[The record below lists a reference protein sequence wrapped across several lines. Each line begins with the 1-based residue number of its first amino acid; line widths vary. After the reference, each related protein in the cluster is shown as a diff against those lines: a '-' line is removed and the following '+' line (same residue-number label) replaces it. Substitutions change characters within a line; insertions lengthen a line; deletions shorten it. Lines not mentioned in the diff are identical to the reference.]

1 MDIVK
6 LSPATKDYIWGGTK
20 LKEWGKKAASEII
33 AECWEL
39 SCNADGPCL
48 IASGPKSGT
57 PLMEVVTKED
67 LGSRCDS
74 FKFFPV
80 LIKLIDA
87 DGNLSVQVH
96 PSDDYALEHENQ
108 FGKTEMWY
116 VIDAKPGCG
125 LYIGFNKKTS
135 PEEVKTRLEDG
146 SIMDILNFQAVKPGQ
161 VYFIPSG
168 TVHAIGKG
176 VTILEIQQNSTLT
189 YRLYDYGRLGKDGKP
204 RELHVEKALKV
215 LDYDVYN
222 PPKFEEPIIG
232 ECAYFKVS
240 KHDASKEETISAP
253 SSSFASI
260 TFVDE
265 CAGVFEGIEYRQG
278 DTFFIP
284 AGKIGRIKGNGT
296 FIMTIVGNK

>member
-1 MDIVK
+1 MDVVK
-6 LSPATKDYIWGGTK
+6 LAPATKDYIWGGTK
-20 LKEWGKKAASEII
+20 LKKWGKLASSDII

-39 SCNADGPCL
+39 SCNGDGPCL
-48 IASGPKSGT
+48 IASGENKGKT
-57 PLMEVVTKED
+57 LAEIATKED
-67 LGSRCDS
+67 LGSKCNR

-96 PSDDYALEHENQ
+96 PSDEYALKNENQ

-116 VIDAKPGCG
+116 VIDAEPGCG

-135 PEEVKTRLEDG
+135 AEEVEKRLTDG
-146 SIMDILNFQAVKPGQ
+146 TIMEILNFQAVKPGQ

-189 YRLYDYGRLGKDGKP
+189 YRLYDYGRVGKDGKP
-204 RELHVEKALKV
+204 RELHISKALKV

-222 PPKFEEPIIG
+222 PPKFEAPVIG
-232 ECAYFKVS
+232 ECDYFSVTKNEVNGE
-240 KHDASKEETISAP
+240 KTIYAP
-253 SSSFASI
+253 SDSFASF
-260 TFVDE
+260 TFTNV
-265 CAGVFEGIEYRQG
+265 CGGTVNGMEYKQG
-278 DTFFIP
+278 DTFFVP
-284 AGKIGRIKGNGT
+284 AGKKATVKGSGT
-296 FIMTIVGNK
+296 YIMTIIK